1 MFRVSSL
8 LHKNKRVLSQ
18 RLLSF
23 VGSIFFY
30 VKKIWY
36 WHTSGTKFAQQ
47 HPTTNLPT
55 LIFSHQS
62 PLFRELRDVD
72 PYLQQN
78 KVHNLRIAIQQLNS
92 IVIQPGETFSYWRQI
107 GNPTTKKGYR
117 EGMILRRGQLH
128 PGIGGGL
135 CQLSNLIYWM
145 TLHTPLTVIERWRH
159 SYDVFPDANRTQPF
173 GSGATCSYPN
183 IDLQIK
189 NETQQPFQL
198 KLELS
203 DTHLLGVWT
212 SDHVIP
218 YRYTI
223 TEQDHRIEH
232 TTWGGYI
239 RSNALW
245 RTTYDKQTQLP
256 VKKELITE
264 NTALMM
270 YEPLLPTSSS
280 EPKANL

>member
-1 MFRVSSL
+1 MFITARG
-8 LHKNKRVLSQ
+8 KRTFPK

-23 VGSIFFY
+23 IGSIFFY
-30 VKKIWY
+30 VKKKWY
-36 WHTSGTKFAQQ
+36 WNCSDTTFAQQ

-55 LIFSHQS
+55 IIFTHQS
-62 PLFRELRDVD
+62 PLFRELRNVD

-78 KVHNLRIAIQQLNS
+78 KIHNLRIAIQSLNR
-92 IVIQPGETFSYWRQI
+92 IVLQPGETFSYWRHV
-107 GNPTTKKGYR
+107 GNPTAKKGYR

-203 DTHLLGVWT
+203 DSHLIGSWT
-212 SDHVIP
+212 SVHAIP
-218 YRYTI
+218 YRYAI
-223 TEQDHRIEH
+223 SEQNHRIEH
-232 TTWGGYI
+232 NSWGGYT

-245 RTTYDKQTQLP
+245 RTTYD
-256 VKKELITE
+256 VKTGVEIKNELITE

-270 YEPLLPTSSS
+270 YEPLLPTASN
-280 EPKANL
+280 EPTTHPSAND